1 MSWIVWI
8 AMFISLLLFGFWA
21 DVGYRRR
28 HIRGIPGRKKY
39 QLNKLYQQ
47 YYEKSEVT
55 LSDIEFAYSILEKKF
70 HISKGYIIP
79 TDNFGIELGQP
90 PPLIPDLDTP
100 EIEDF
105 SLEVDNML
113 EQCHIENME
122 VRDVECVDD
131 YVKLV
136 SICLKR
142 GYDKKN
148 PQSISEPDR
157 ADVMK

>member
-1 MSWIVWI
+1 MNWMVWV
-8 AMFISLLLFGFWA
+8 AMFISLLFFGFWA

-28 HIRGIPGRKKY
+28 HIRGISGRKEY
-39 QLNKLYQQ
+39 PLEKLYQQ

-55 LSDIEFAYSILEKKF
+55 LSDVDFAYSILERIF
-70 HISKGYIIP
+70 LVPKGYIIP

-90 PPLIPDLDTP
+90 PPIIPNLDTP
-100 EIEDF
+100 ETEDF
-105 SLEVDNML
+105 SLEIDNML
-113 EQCHIENME
+113 EQCQIENIE

-142 GYDKKN
+142 GYDQKK
-148 PQSISEPDR
+148 STVIFD
-157 ADVMK
+157 